1 MSLLFLCD
9 LLDFIKRASYNLI
22 SDKIWKFGKKSV
34 FLPARDYWRKK

>member
-22 SDKIWKFGKKSV
+22 SDKIIGEKNERHVSSRKSKTGT
-34 FLPARDYWRKK
+34 D